1 MPGTESVMDVFL
13 ICIISDKRIC
23 LNDKRITQSSSMNLK
38 DRLLMV
44 TMASCEGTASPTGGS
59 VLHPGVSENGLSRR
73 LLTSVSLDRKD
84 ALIEMLVCTLDGDL
98 YPPLEEPTGTVDP
111 KKEKVKDEVKSFVW
125 NHGSWEV
132 IAEDETKEADNKGCL
147 VNLDS
152 ADGAWLLCDGVPGAG
167 RRCEGQAEGDGRQQ
181 ETTRGPH
188 HEGGEPGAESEL

>member
-1 MPGTESVMDVFL
+1 MLLPL
-13 ICIISDKRIC
+13 
-23 LNDKRITQSSSMNLK
+23 Q
-38 DRLLMV
+38 LMV

-125 NHGSWEV
+125 NHGMMEYQVQVDGVKAKLKETGASKKQQ
-132 IAEDETKEADNKGCL
+132 EDLIMKVENQLASLQEQ
-147 VNLDS
+147 LDS
-152 ADGAWLLCDGVPGAG
+152 LI
-167 RRCEGQAEGDGRQQ
+167 EK
-181 ETTRGPH
+181 
-188 HEGGEPGAESEL
+188 